1 MNILQPLLIITPIIL
16 LLALGVIVF
25 VVLYQKRLLQH
36 QEQVQ
41 RLQTTKQFQLLEA
54 TMQAQEEER
63 RRVARD
69 LHDEVGSMLSL
80 VRLNL
85 HQLVSGMDGASEE
98 VRSAEQT
105 IKKLL
110 DEVIGSV
117 RRISHDLMPVVLDK
131 LGLVQALEALRR
143 SVPATAGVTVTYECN
158 DKSRRVDPKLELVL
172 YRMMQE
178 LLNNAL
184 KHAHAT
190 IIHIKLLFVEKEV
203 TLHFED
209 NGVGFDYA
217 AHLQAAAHGVG
228 VVSLKNR
235 VNLLNGKINIQ
246 SAAGAGT
253 RVEITV
259 PTKQHNQQTL

>member
-1 MNILQPLLIITPIIL
+1 MNVLQPLLIITPIIL
-16 LLALGVIVF
+16 LLVLGVIVF
-25 VVLYQKRLLQH
+25 VLQYQKRLLQH

-41 RLQTTKQFQLLEA
+41 RLKTTKQYQVLEA
-54 TMQAQEEER
+54 TMQYQEAER

-85 HQLVSGMDGASEE
+85 HQLVAGMVGATEN
-98 VRSAEQT
+98 VRNSEQT

-131 LGLVQALEALRR
+131 MGLVQALESLRR
-143 SVPATAGVTVTYECN
+143 SVPATANATLTFECN
-158 DKSRRVDPKLELVL
+158 DKSRRLEPKLELLL
-172 YRMMQE
+172 YRMVQE
-178 LLNNAL
+178 LLNNTL

-190 IIHIKLLFVEKEV
+190 LIHIKLLFTDEEV
-203 TLHFED
+203 ILHFED

-217 AHLQAAAHGVG
+217 AHLQAAALGVG
-228 VVSLKNR
+228 VVSLRSR
-235 VNLLNGKINIQ
+235 VNLLNGNMNIH
-246 SAAGAGT
+246 SEAGVGT

-259 PTKQHNQQTL
+259 PTK

>member
-16 LLALGVIVF
+16 LLVLGLIVF
-25 VVLYQKRLLQH
+25 VLLYQKRLLQH

-41 RLQTTKQFQLLEA
+41 RLKTTKQYQVLEA

-85 HQLVSGMDGASEE
+85 HQLVAGMEGANEE

-131 LGLVQALEALRR
+131 MGLVQAVEALRR
-143 SVPATAGVTVTYECN
+143 TVPATANATLTFECN
-158 DKSRRVDPKLELVL
+158 DKSRRLEPKLELLL
-172 YRMMQE
+172 YRMVQE
-178 LLNNAL
+178 LLNNTL

-190 IIHIKLLFVEKEV
+190 LILIRLLFEEEEV
-203 TLHFED
+203 ILHFED

-217 AHLQAAAHGVG
+217 AHLQTAAQGVG
-228 VVSLKNR
+228 VVSLRSR
-235 VNLLNGKINIQ
+235 VSLLNGNINIQ
-246 SAAGAGT
+246 SAAGVGT

-259 PTKQHNQQTL
+259 PVKQHN